1 MFSSTNVG
9 IHDVQDVSVRYEEA
23 GPEGRTKYARVQFH
37 TAYGVVEV
45 VAYVQGRDNL
55 GVLNAVLGNSD
66 GDCTVI
72 DKESGTVCAHDASH
86 VLSGEPHEFA

>member
-9 IHDVQDVSVRYEEA
+9 IHDVKDVSVRYEEA
-23 GPEGRTKYARVQFH
+23 GPEGRTKYARVHFH

-55 GVLNAVLGNSD
+55 GVLNAALVEQEIKDEERKQATAAALKA
-66 GDCTVI
+66 V
-72 DKESGTVCAHDASH
+72 EAP
-86 VLSGEPHEFA
+86 L